1 MDKGDIIQLKN
12 RKFVVESVKAVHEDH
27 TTFICTWAG
36 RTYCVRTYNMDYQKA
51 LDDYKQLK
59 HAGINMAKMCY
70 HDDDAK
76 VIAFDYFPERNCLEV
91 LSKNELTDA
100 YFTALFDL
108 YRFCR
113 YSKVALDWEP
123 QNFMLRGSQMFYLP
137 TKWEPLTD
145 KNHLEK
151 GKLRTWFL
159 GEEGHELLKK
169 KGFETAGLPMLK
181 EEEVNKAVV
190 LTTVKNW

>member
-1 MDKGDIIQLKN
+1 M
-12 RKFVVESVKAVHEDH
+12 
-27 TTFICTWAG
+27 
-36 RTYCVRTYNMDYQKA
+36 
-51 LDDYKQLK
+51 
-59 HAGINMAKMCY
+59 
-70 HDDDAK
+70 
-76 VIAFDYFPERNCLEV
+76 LEV